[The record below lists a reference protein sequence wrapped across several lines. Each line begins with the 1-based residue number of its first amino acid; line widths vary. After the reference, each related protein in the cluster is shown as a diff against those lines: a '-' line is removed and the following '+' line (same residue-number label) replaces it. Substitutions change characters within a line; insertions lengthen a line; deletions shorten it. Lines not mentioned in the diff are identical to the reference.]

1 MDTRT
6 SHPFALSGVE
16 GFAPV
21 EAEDLLARLRAW
33 ADAGALRALDL
44 ALTRFIHRH
53 GPETDT
59 AVLLAVALTS
69 ERNGHGHVCLDLAG
83 ARERPDALLT
93 RLRDDVDT
101 AAEVRADLSALLRG
115 LTLADWVGR
124 LSRSPAVHNR
134 LDRDATDD
142 AASPLVLEGTP
153 ARPLLYLRRYWRYE
167 SRILDGIRAR
177 LDQRL
182 ELPETDLRALLDALF
197 VVDQDAASD
206 PCDWQKIACA
216 LAARSA
222 FAIVTGGPGTGKTTT
237 VVRLLALL
245 QGLAIGRGQPPL
257 RIRLAAP
264 TGKAAA
270 RLNESIAARVA
281 DLPLDAVPNGEQVR
295 REIPTEVT
303 TLHRLLGSIPDSRHF
318 RHHAGHPLPA
328 DLVVVDEAS
337 MVDVEMMARLL
348 EALRPD
354 ARLILLGDKDQ
365 LASVEAGAVL
375 GDLCQR
381 ARAAHY
387 LPVTRDWLRRVTGA
401 TIPDT
406 YLDDAGEPLDQAIV
420 MLRKS
425 YRFKPEGGIGA
436 LAALVNDDRRHD
448 DTPERQP
455 PTARLSAVLSLFER
469 QRSVSDGK
477 LGRID
482 AIQLRDTGSP
492 EFAALVRDGYRAYLT
507 RMRDE
512 DPGDDATRDALDRWA
527 RAVLKAQ
534 EGFQLLTALRQGP
547 WGVEGLNRRIVEVL
561 KDAGLLSGGDALGT
575 AGADRHWFAGRPVLV
590 TRNDYGLHLM
600 NGDIG
605 ITLALPLAPRGVE
618 GPALSGV
625 AGPVLSGVAGPV
637 LSGVEGAELGGQ
649 EIGARRRVLRVAFP
663 AGDGSGGIRWIL
675 PSRLQAVETVFA
687 MTVHKSQGSEFDHTV
702 LILPD
707 TSNPVLTRELV
718 YTGITRSRH
727 AFTLLYREPSVLGDA
742 LERRVRRVSGI
753 GLSRGQTLD
762 ECNDA

>member
-1 MDTRT
+1 MDTLT
-6 SHPFALSGVE
+6 LDL
-16 GFAPV
+16 FAPA
-21 EAEDLLARLRAW
+21 EAEDLLARLRVW
-33 ADAGALRALDL
+33 VDAGALRALDL

-53 GPETDT
+53 GPETDA

-83 ARERPDALLT
+83 ARQHPEALLT
-93 RLRDDVDT
+93 RLRDDADT
-101 AAEVRADLSALLRG
+101 AAEVRADLSVLLRG
-115 LTLADWVGR
+115 LTLADWVRR

-134 LDRDATDD
+134 LDRAATDD
-142 AASPLVLEGTP
+142 EASPFVLEGTP
-153 ARPLLYLRRYWRYE
+153 ERPLLYLRRYWRYE
-167 SRILDGIRAR
+167 SRILAGIGAR
-177 LDQRL
+177 LDRRL

-197 VVDQDAASD
+197 VVDQGAASD
-206 PCDWQKIACA
+206 PCNWQKIACA
-216 LAARSA
+216 LAARNA

-303 TLHRLLGSIPDSRHF
+303 TLHRLLGSLPDSRHF

-387 LPVTRDWLRRVTGA
+387 LPATRDWLYRVTGA

-406 YLDDAGEPLDQAIV
+406 HLDDAGEPLDQAIV

-436 LAALVNDDRRHD
+436 LAALVNDDPPARS
-448 DTPERQP
+448 P
-455 PTARLSAVLSLFER
+455 PTARLSAVLALFER
-469 QRSVSDGK
+469 QPSLGDGN
-477 LGRID
+477 LGRIA
-482 AIQLRDTGSP
+482 AIRLRDTDSP
-492 EFAALVRDGYRAYLT
+492 DFAALVRDGYRASLT
-507 RMRDE
+507 RMRDA
-512 DPGDDATRDALDRWA
+512 DPGDDATRDALDQWA
-527 RAVLKAQ
+527 RDILKAQ

-547 WGVEGLNRRIVEVL
+547 WGVEGLNRRIVAVL

-575 AGADRHWFAGRPVLV
+575 AGTDRHWFAGRPVLV

-605 ITLALPLAPRGVE
+605 ITLALPLA
-618 GPALSGV
+618 
-625 AGPVLSGVAGPV
+625 
-637 LSGVEGAELGGQ
+637 LSGVEGARQ
-649 EIGARRRVLRVAFP
+649 EAGARRRALRVAFP

-687 MTVHKSQGSEFDHTV
+687 MTVHKSQGSEFDHTA

-727 AFTLLYREPSVLGDA
+727 TFTLLYREPSVLGDA

-753 GLSRGQTLD
+753 GLSRGQSRD
-762 ECNDA
+762 DFNDA